1 MARKQIGDSI
11 GISIEREKQTV
22 HVIDEFY
29 TEKSRVPF
37 TLEGI
42 ISQAINTS
50 VIHPLHLGEKIEI
63 YPSEGI
69 LSLRKYRVVV
79 NHLLGNLIGIEYVKT
94 PGQRYETHGSYIQC
108 LEGKISII
116 LQKSSF
122 DHTMFAYEAH
132 DTYLVNLSKGL
143 GFIIPPMFEYTVI
156 NTQLKDT
163 VFVEIYNSDAICQ
176 NVFENHK
183 GAAYY
188 VIHKNSKK
196 EVVRNPYF
204 KKCTPIRKINI
215 SSLSDSIFTKPFSI
229 PMLFQNIKNRDDDR
243 IKYLLGEK
251 EFDLNTII

>member
-11 GISIEREKQTV
+11 GINIEREKQTIHIV
-22 HVIDEFY
+22 DELY
-29 TEKSRVPF
+29 TEKNRVPF
-37 TLEGI
+37 TLERI
-42 ISQAINTS
+42 ISQTINTS
-50 VIHPLHLGEKIEI
+50 VRHPLHLGEKIEI

-69 LSLRKYRVVV
+69 LSLRKYRVII

-94 PGQRYETHGSYIQC
+94 PGQKYETHGSYIQC

-122 DHTMFAYEAH
+122 NTAMFAYEAH
-132 DTYLVNLSKGL
+132 DTYLVNLTKGF
-143 GFIIPPMFEYTVI
+143 GFIIPPLFEYTII

-163 VFVEIYNSDAICQ
+163 VFVEVHHSDTNCQ
-176 NVFENHK
+176 SVFENHK

-188 VIHKNSKK
+188 IIHKNSKR

-204 KKCTPIRKINI
+204 KQCTPIRKINTT
-215 SSLSDSIFTKPFSI
+215 SLTQSIFTEPFSI
-229 PMLFQNIKNRDDDR
+229 PMLFQNIMGRNDDR
-243 IKYLLGEK
+243 IKYLSGEK